1 MAKET
6 LTLSDIT
13 HDLKIIAHSTLSN
26 AEDWR
31 LAYILPATMFAISVI
46 ALLKAVWPGLLIFT
60 VAAYH
65 IVRYVM
71 ELKKYSESKKA
82 IDSVLDRGDISISV
96 EHLSHIAEETI
107 YEPHRHGRHSHA
119 TKQITQFYFN
129 SGVSWR
135 VPNIFQRHYEWSRE
149 FHLSTQ
155 GLKNVSVS
163 GNDFFY
169 VSLQGYPHIVYVY
182 PCKLFELDSQLKT
195 NITL

>member
-71 ELKKYSESKKA
+71 ELKK
-82 IDSVLDRGDISISV
+82 
-96 EHLSHIAEETI
+96 
-107 YEPHRHGRHSHA
+107 
-119 TKQITQFYFN
+119 
-129 SGVSWR
+129 
-135 VPNIFQRHYEWSRE
+135 
-149 FHLSTQ
+149 
-155 GLKNVSVS
+155 
-163 GNDFFY
+163 
-169 VSLQGYPHIVYVY
+169 
-182 PCKLFELDSQLKT
+182 
-195 NITL
+195 